1 MNNKILVLP
10 DIHGRR
16 FWKKP
21 CENIEKYDK
30 VIFLGDYLD
39 PYDFEGITVRDAIKN
54 FEEIIEFK
62 KNNVDKVVLLLGN
75 HDMPYFS
82 SDYYFFSH
90 YHCRHSESHHK
101 AIATLFEKN
110 KDFFKI
116 AHVENNILFTHAGVE
131 SGWLKNVVGCDES
144 DINKICDKINS
155 LLENKDTLRQLYS
168 ISSRRGG
175 YNKYPSCIWA
185 DCRDMMWD
193 MESFK
198 DPDAYIAPIQK
209 MKQVFGHTLQA
220 YYNTEGQIVFGQAK
234 EFGYC
239 KMVDTANAYVLNTD
253 NFTIQKQS

>member
-21 CENIEKYDK
+21 CENIENYDK

-39 PYDFEGITVRDAIKN
+39 PYDFEGITVIDAIKN

-62 KNNVDKVVLLLGN
+62 KNNVDKVILLLGN

-90 YHCRHSESHHK
+90 YHCRHSEKHHK
-101 AIATLFEKN
+101 TIATLFEQN
-110 KDFFKI
+110 RDFFKI
-116 AHVENNILFTHAGVE
+116 AHVENDVLFTHAGVE
-131 SGWLKNVVGCDES
+131 SGWLKNVVCCEEE

-185 DCRDMMWD
+185 DVHDMMWD
-193 MESFK
+193 EEQLK
-198 DPDAYIAPIQK
+198 DPDAYIAPIQT
-209 MKQVFGHTLQA
+209 MRQVFGHTLQA
-220 YYNTEGQIVFGQAK
+220 YYNTEGQIVFGEVK
-234 EFGYC
+234 EFGNC
-239 KMVDTANAYVLNTD
+239 KMIDTANVYLLNPND
-253 NFTIQKQS
+253 FTIQKQI